1 MELLPKFLV
10 FRGHGC
16 EHLSYLTQLMRDGH
30 QSLDELREEGDDGV
44 REREGAG
51 QRFGAEIGEVLV
63 AEAEGTPCLSELSC
77 HEVEGL
83 VN

>member
-1 MELLPKFLV
+1 VELLPKFRV

-30 QSLDELREEGDDGV
+30 PSLDELGEEGDDGV
-44 REREGAG
+44 RGGEGAG
-51 QRFGAEIGEVLV
+51 QRFWAEIGEVLV
-63 AEAEGTPCLSELSC
+63 AEVEGAPCLSELSC